1 MCRLLP
7 QATGAAAGP
16 PAGWSHGSLS
26 ALGVPVGVV
35 WQPGVD
41 YMSLARLLAGKGLVG
56 KKAQGMAQLV
66 RLGGE
71 KRSHVARPVSFQQ
84 DLIKASNT
92 VGRGSRAGV
101 SVAQRRLSAVKPD
114 RALRQRSDGQDSG
127 LFLGCLDGTAPGA
140 AHGELEA
147 GEDHQLPLKAV
158 NTHSC
163 VGQGQSQGPEAGYC
177 ALEPGLS
184 RGQRTGARGAGSV
197 R

>member
-26 ALGVPVGVV
+26 ALRSLWELSGSRVLITCLWRGC
-35 WQPGVD
+35 WQEKA
-41 YMSLARLLAGKGLVG
+41 LWE

-127 LFLGCLDGTAPGA
+127 LFLGCLDGAAPGA

-163 VGQGQSQGPEAGYC
+163 VGQGQSQG
-177 ALEPGLS
+177 
-184 RGQRTGARGAGSV
+184 QRRVIAPWSLV
-197 R
+197 

>member
-1 MCRLLP
+1 MKGLWKTLIVMMGTTRLLP
-7 QATGAAAGP
+7 AGMRKVRRPSSQPQSCCCCDP
-16 PAGWSHGSLS
+16 PGS
-26 ALGVPVGVV
+26 APH
-35 WQPGVD
+35 P
-41 YMSLARLLAGKGLVG
+41 A
-56 KKAQGMAQLV
+56 
-66 RLGGE
+66 
-71 KRSHVARPVSFQQ
+71 
-84 DLIKASNT
+84 
-92 VGRGSRAGV
+92 VGRSGRQPHRMAH
-101 SVAQRRLSAVKPD
+101 
-114 RALRQRSDGQDSG
+114 LRQRSDGQDSG
-127 LFLGCLDGTAPGA
+127 LFLGCLDGAAPGA